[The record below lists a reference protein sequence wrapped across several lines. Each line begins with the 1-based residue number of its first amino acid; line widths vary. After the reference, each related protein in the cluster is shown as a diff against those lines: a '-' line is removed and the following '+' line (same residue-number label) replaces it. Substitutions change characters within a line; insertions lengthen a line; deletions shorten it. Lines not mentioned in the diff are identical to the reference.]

1 MLQSLLGFLFFC
13 WVWGGAVQ
21 AAPVFSFHL
30 FSEPHNLDPQITSS
44 ASGNYLFFNIY
55 RGLYRYHDERGLIP
69 DGARHCKRDGLK
81 VICELRKERRWS
93 NGTEIQAADYVAAF
107 RRLIDPVLAS
117 PQADVLFTVKNARAI
132 WRKEKP
138 ITELGIAAQGPTT
151 LVVELA
157 EEDPEFEYKLIHPA
171 LSPLPPGGYRTKN
184 QASEQVTSGPYR
196 ISDWKSG
203 AWIDLKN
210 NTNYQAK
217 GKRPDAKVFFVDND
231 LTAITLFE
239 TGKMSFLRRI
249 PAEDLPRLRGKPGFK
264 QVPMARF
271 DYIGFG
277 PALKDAPEVRE
288 ALAKSINF
296 PQFKKLFD
304 TFTPPGCPSL
314 PARYMDRVNCLKFDA
329 KKARALLKKD
339 SKLPK
344 EYKFSKMGGD
354 DIARGAEWY
363 QRQWYT
369 NLGFKVE
376 LRSEEQSV
384 YLSQLRSNPPAIFRK
399 GVNLDR
405 PTCLAA
411 LEIFT
416 KNHPENY
423 IRLDDPEY
431 ESLVKKVIAASSEPA
446 RKIACRKAV
455 DHLLHT
461 YRLIPQGEM
470 FFSTLASLKFTGWT
484 LNSLNQLD
492 LTELKAL

>member
-1 MLQSLLGFLFFC
+1 M
-13 WVWGGAVQ
+13 
-21 AAPVFSFHL
+21 
-30 FSEPHNLDPQITSS
+30 TTS
-44 ASGNYLFFNIY
+44 ASGNYLIFNVY
-55 RGLYRYHDERGLIP
+55 RGLYRYNDDQGLIL
-69 DGARHCKRDGLK
+69 DGASSCRREPLK
-81 VICELRKERRWS
+81 LICQLKKDAKWS
-93 NGTEIQAADYVAAF
+93 SGDEITAADYEAAF
-107 RRLIDPVLAS
+107 RRLIDPTLGS

-138 ITELGIAAQGPTT
+138 VSELGVKATASHT
-151 LVVELA
+151 LEIELA
-157 EEDPEFEYKLIHPA
+157 EDDPELEYKLIHPA
-171 LSPLPPGGYRTKN
+171 LSPLPPGGYRPKS
-184 QASEQVTSGPYR
+184 QAAEQITSGPYR
-196 ISDWKSG
+196 ISEWKNG
-203 AWIDLKN
+203 AWIALKN
-210 NTNYQAK
+210 NSFYQRK
-217 GKRPDAKVFFVDND
+217 NKRPDAKVFFVDND

-264 QVPMARF
+264 QIPMARF

-277 PALKDAPEVRE
+277 PELKDAPEVRE
-288 ALAKSINF
+288 ALARAVDY
-296 PQFKKLFD
+296 PQFKQLFD

-314 PARYMDRVNCLKFDA
+314 PAQFMDRVHCLKFDP
-329 KKARALLKKD
+329 KKARSLLKKN
-339 SKLPK
+339 SRLPK

-363 QRQWYT
+363 QRQWNK
-369 NLGFKVE
+369 NLGLKIE

-384 YLSQLRSNPPAIFRK
+384 YLSQLRSDPPAIFRK

-423 IRLDDPEY
+423 IRLDDPAY
-431 ESLVKKVIAASSEPA
+431 EELVKTVKKANSNKS
-446 RKIACRKAV
+446 RKMACRKAV
-455 DHLLHT
+455 DHLMNT

-470 FFSTLASLKFTGWT
+470 FFSTLASPKFTGWT